1 MTGRP
6 VAALPVFLGANRSMK
21 EPIIDGNRITVPSN
35 HDFLPTVDDFLEGI
49 LRQWKVDESIIADIA
64 ISVSELVNN
73 AITHGN
79 KLGQGKSVSVEVDRS
94 NGEAK
99 IAVSDQG
106 SGFDLTEVD
115 NPLDSENLMK
125 EVGRGIFIVRALMD
139 SVKIT
144 VNEAGTTIVITKSIN

>member
-1 MTGRP
+1 
-6 VAALPVFLGANRSMK
+6 MK

-35 HDFLPTVDDFLEGI
+35 HEFLPTVDEFLEAI
-49 LRQWKVDESIIADIA
+49 LRQWNIDESIIADIA

-79 KLGQGKSVSVEVDRS
+79 KLGLGKSVSVEVGRT
-94 NGEAK
+94 NGEAQ

-106 SGFDLTEVD
+106 KGFDLTEVD
-115 NPLDSENLMK
+115 NPLDSDNLMK

-144 VNEAGTTIVITKSIN
+144 VDDRGTTVVITKSIN